1 MFFWQASEEVEE
13 EKERGLV
20 GWDGKPRVGRFFIKH
35 LRIDTLVG
43 MVASEI
49 ATWSIIV
56 VGATVLYAHGIHN
69 VATSADA
76 AKALEPLVTSFPNA
90 GLWAKIIFATGII
103 GLGLLS
109 VPVLSGS
116 AAYAL
121 SEAFSWREGLSLK
134 LKQAHGFYGI
144 ITIATIIGLIINF
157 VGIDPIQALVF
168 TAVIN
173 GVVAVPLLFV
183 IWILG
188 RNKKIMGDFNSK
200 WLSSILVFA
209 TFLGMGLAALG
220 MVFTVIK

>member
-1 MFFWQASEEVEE
+1 V
-13 EKERGLV
+13 
-20 GWDGKPRVGRFFIKH
+20 
-35 LRIDTLVG
+35 RIDTIVG
-43 MVASEI
+43 MIASEI

-56 VGATVLYAHGIHN
+56 VGATVLNGHGITN

-90 GLWAKIIFATGII
+90 GLWAKLIFAVGII

-134 LKQAHGFYGI
+134 LKQAHGFYGV
-144 ITIATIIGLIINF
+144 ITIATILGLIINF
-157 VGIDPIQALVF
+157 VGIDPFKALVI

-173 GVVAVPLLFV
+173 GVVAVPLILV
-183 IWILG
+183 IWLLG
-188 RNKKIMGDFNSK
+188 RNKKVMGDFKSK
-200 WLSSILVFA
+200 WLSSLLVFLK
-209 TFLGMGLAALG
+209 FFGMGLAALG
-220 MVFTVIK
+220 MLGTFLH